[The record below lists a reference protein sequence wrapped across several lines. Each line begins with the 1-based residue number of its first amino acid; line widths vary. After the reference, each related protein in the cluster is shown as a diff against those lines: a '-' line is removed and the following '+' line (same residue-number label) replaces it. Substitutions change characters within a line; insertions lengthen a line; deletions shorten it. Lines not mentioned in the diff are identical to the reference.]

1 MAGVIPFLMARW
13 MYVLIILINYLKNIK
28 GRHGILEFF
37 VIRQGM
43 VGPSPTLLSLYI
55 RFSFK
60 LQFGGIGS
68 SCKIVVSILCNFLY
82 FREIVKLQFNF
93 WRIKHME
100 RWYSR
105 ELDESCEEPVE
116 GYIIQSIWMA

>member
-1 MAGVIPFLMARW
+1 
-13 MYVLIILINYLKNIK
+13 
-28 GRHGILEFF
+28 
-37 VIRQGM
+37 M

-116 GYIIQSIWMA
+116 VLVYNPKRLDVLDFLDLRS